1 MDYDDCTEEFS
12 MMDFVEEI
20 HQTWDLEEEIDD
32 DDRTLSAF
40 LNSTWDF

>member
-1 MDYDDCTEEFS
+1 MDYDDYTEEFS

-20 HQTWDLEEEIDD
+20 HQTWDLEEED
-32 DDRTLSAF
+32 DDRTFSAF